1 MSMMKKSDETWAL
14 IKKAKKAGKA
24 EYVIDRLMRMVAKY
38 DLDVTDV
45 QIAEW
50 YLRNQDDPDI
60 IDSFYKRA
68 VQLFP
73 NSTRLVMDVAYR
85 LAPTFQVNHTV
96 FHTGEEVYRI
106 SGCSSDGY
114 QGWLADTVYE
124 GGCDQTNWAE
134 FVGTYN
140 ECLKYIKTQG

>member
-1 MSMMKKSDETWAL
+1 MTLSSNAWDL
-14 IKKAKKAGKA
+14 VKKAKCVSKA
-24 EYVIDRLMRMVAKY
+24 EYKVKFLVRLATKY
-38 DLDVTDV
+38 NLDVTDA

-60 IDSFYKRA
+60 VDSFYRRA

-73 NSTRLVMDVAYR
+73 NSTRLVMNVAYR

-106 SGCSSDGY
+106 SGCSSDCY
-114 QGWLADTVYE
+114 QGWLTDTVYE
-124 GGCDQTNWAE
+124 DGCDQTNWAE
-134 FVGTYN
+134 FVGAYD